1 MSVEKITLHMFYH
14 DEPRLAD
21 EASFVSF
28 CYRSFELC
36 ELAVMDECMNE

>member
-21 EASFVSF
+21 EASFVCF